1 MTMVRGWVGRRTLIG
16 IFILSQTLSIYAWPG
31 TISLGTAR
39 GSRAVEV
46 SLDDGKAWLALG
58 GRSYA
63 VMPETLIRS
72 RSGSAL
78 VELIDGS
85 RVTILPFSAVRFH
98 GAPGTMDVVLQ
109 HGRLTFQL
117 PADAQLEISTP
128 SARLVPERQTAMAGE
143 LFAKG
148 EGEVGLKMT
157 KGSMHVYPFT
167 DPTEVMLASTDP
179 VFLPQRP
186 VGQGSL
192 FTSETVKAPPSGAKS
207 AFAPTGESIGYLQP
221 DGRLMV
227 QPGFTADLTQPFATK
242 LVRLA
247 MATIPEA
254 TASDALPLFDVN
266 GKYLGYLSESAFYP
280 ETQVAQAIAGAVGR
294 GGASGGRGGAGG
306 GSMGTTDFIALGS
319 IFGVGGGIMGLG
331 FSGAFSSENPGSA
344 TPIQPKR

>member
-1 MTMVRGWVGRRTLIG
+1 MAMVRGWVGRRALIG
-16 IFILSQTLSIYAWPG
+16 ICILSQTLSIYAWPG

-63 VMPETLIRS
+63 VMPESLIRS

-98 GAPGTMDVVLQ
+98 GAPGTMEVVLQ

-128 SARLVPERQTAMAGE
+128 SARLAPERQTAMAGE

-157 KGSMHVYPFT
+157 KGRMHVYPFT
-167 DPTEVMLASTDP
+167 DPIEVMLASTDP

-192 FTSETVKAPPSGAKS
+192 FTSETVKAPPRGAKG

-221 DGRLMV
+221 DGQFVV
-227 QPGFTADLTQPFATK
+227 QPGFTADLTQPFAPK

-254 TASDALPLFDVN
+254 TASDATPLFDVN
-266 GKYLGYLSESAFYP
+266 GGYLGYLDDATFYP
-280 ETQVAQAIAGAVGR
+280 QMRMAQAIGAGAAAGGVNWGVVGLSV
-294 GGASGGRGGAGG
+294 GLFAAVNIVGAGSVSGAFGG
-306 GSMGTTDFIALGS
+306 GSPS
-319 IFGVGGGIMGLG
+319 
-331 FSGAFSSENPGSA
+331 PA
-344 TPIQPKR
+344 TPLQPIR